1 MTVHD
6 HLLDHGGL
14 LDNNASVTTANVSGV
29 LNVTLAP
36 LPSADTLTLSSFMS
50 LLTITLAYLTGA
62 LCFAIYTC
70 SKSLGGWLYI
80 SIKIANLTNYLVCGY
95 GVGLVMVG
103 YWIGGEEL
111 METLEEAKTG
121 DFVGNPYS
129 WLVGVGAIM
138 VFQSLLGLIG
148 LCVSENCDGRCK
160 WMVIPTIIC

>member
-6 HLLDHGGL
+6 QLLDHGGL

-70 SKSLGGWLYI
+70 SKSFSGGSLYI
-80 SIKIANLTNYLVCGY
+80 SIKIANLTNYLICGY
-95 GVGLVMVG
+95 GVGMVG
-103 YWIGGEEL
+103 RPWVGGEDF
-111 METLEEAKTG
+111 METLDEAKSI
-121 DFVGNPYS
+121 N
-129 WLVGVGAIM
+129 
-138 VFQSLLGLIG
+138 
-148 LCVSENCDGRCK
+148 
-160 WMVIPTIIC
+160 